1 LKGKVEMNPIEIRI
15 WLLRE
20 SITVKDIAGS
30 LKISVSAVN
39 YFINGK
45 MKSQRVL
52 NWFLAKGCPRE
63 FLTLESEAHSTSQG

>member
-45 MKSQRVL
+45 MKSKKVL
-52 NWFLAKGCPRE
+52 NWFLAKGCPKE
-63 FLTLESEAHSTSQG
+63 FLSPDKKALSTF